1 MASTK
6 STPSFLYICA
16 ISHMSIR
23 GADGILSRTYVPDMP
38 AIGFLETEHELVLVI
53 FAELRDLTTDVLEAR
68 QHAPELETVIGG
80 LCIGH
85 ERRDDCRH
93 DELGGVR
100 STPRSPGAS
109 QCSR

>member
-1 MASTK
+1 MVDA
-6 STPSFLYICA
+6 LVLVHLRHLAYE
-16 ISHMSIR
+16 HR
-23 GADGILSRTYVPDMP
+23 GADGILVAYVRTGHV

-53 FAELRDLTTDVLEAR
+53 FAELRDLTPDVLEAR

-93 DELGGVR
+93 DELGG
-100 STPRSPGAS
+100 
-109 QCSR
+109 